1 MDGKIVNTNV
11 VSRDTGMPSF
21 WFVFKGNRLLVR
33 EVGHELMVPMILNPD
48 EINLKP
54 TSVHNMGLLHGRP
67 CYAIDVSES
76 SFLPPDFSFQGL
88 WFLYDYLDNEL
99 FNMAIK
105 AKQIVIW
112 DRTSIFCS
120 CCGAKTKDK
129 EKERA
134 KECPDCGFVMFP
146 RISPAIIVL
155 VEKKDRILLARAVR
169 FKENVYSVLAGFV
182 EPGET
187 LEEAVEREV
196 EEEVGIKIKDIRY
209 FGSQPWP
216 FPDSLMIAF
225 VAKYKSGKIK
235 IDKNEIVDAG
245 WFSYDNLPAIPGN
258 ISIAR
263 RMIDWFIE
271 RHTGKR

>member
-54 TSVHNMGLLHGRP
+54 TRVHNIGLLHGRP

-225 VAKYKSGKIK
+225 IARYKSGRIK
-235 IDKNEIVDAG
+235 IDKEEIVDAR
-245 WFSYDNLPAIPGN
+245 WFSPDNLPNIPGN

-263 RMIDWFIE
+263 RMIDWFLN
-271 RHTGKR
+271 RKKTD

>member
-54 TSVHNMGLLHGRP
+54 TRVHNIGLLHGRP